1 MFITLE
7 GTEGVGKSSNLAFI
21 QNWLINRGKQLVVT
35 REPGG
40 TPFAEEIRQLLLAPR
55 QEQVSDDSE
64 LLLMFAARAQHVAQ
78 KIRPA
83 LQNGFVVLSDRF
95 VDASYAYQGGGRGI
109 SMQRLDELSQWTL
122 QGFLPDL
129 TFLLDMAPA
138 DALERAKKRGDLD
151 RFEQEQQAFFER
163 VRNVYLQRAKADP
176 KRIVVINAAQTLE
189 QVQQDIAH
197 VLEQRVPK

>member
-55 QEQVSDDSE
+55 QEQVSDDAE

-109 SMQRLDELSQWTL
+109 SMQRLDALSQWTL

-176 KRIVVINAAQTLE
+176 KRIMVINAAQTLE

>member
-55 QEQVSDDSE
+55 EEQVSDDSE

-176 KRIVVINAAQTLE
+176 KRIAVINAAQTLE

>member
-55 QEQVSDDSE
+55 QEQVSDDAE

-109 SMQRLDELSQWTL
+109 SMQRLDALSQWTL

-138 DALERAKKRGDLD
+138 EALERAKKRGDLD